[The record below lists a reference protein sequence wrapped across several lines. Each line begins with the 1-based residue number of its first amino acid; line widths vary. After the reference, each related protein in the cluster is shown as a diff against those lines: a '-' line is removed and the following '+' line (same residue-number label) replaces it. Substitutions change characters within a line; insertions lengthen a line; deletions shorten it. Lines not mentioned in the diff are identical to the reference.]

1 MKKAIFLLAMLLY
14 SVASFGQINPSIIA
28 KIKEDYRQNQ
38 SWRTGSYYA
47 FEKITIGDGYSR
59 TFLHNRI
66 LKELLAYREKIVLEN
81 NALVEQ
87 INRLN
92 AEKQQEVAMA
102 PSAQG
107 PQPKLVSIYEQYESV
122 KTALKVQD
130 QEIAKLK
137 AEYNRIPEAKKKAAG
152 AWVVAIQFL
161 YRGRFGGLHRG
172 VAAFFYVEG
181 KGIEENTINIQ

>member
-1 MKKAIFLLAMLLY
+1 MKKAILLLAMLLY

-28 KIKEDYRQNQ
+28 KIKEDYRRNQ

-47 FEKITIGDGYSR
+47 FEKITIGESFSR
-59 TFLHNRI
+59 TFLHNRM

-87 INRLN
+87 INKLN
-92 AEKQQEVAMA
+92 AEKAELAMT
-102 PSAQG
+102 PEAQG
-107 PQPKLVSIYEQYESV
+107 PQPKLVSVYEQYESV

-137 AEYNRIPEAKKKAAG
+137 AEYNKIPNAKKSAAG

-172 VAAFFYVEG
+172 VVAFLYVEG
-181 KGIEENTINIQ
+181 KGIEENTIYIQ